1 MCQFENFENLKMMKR
16 FYTLFL
22 FYYIVLCIVFLS
34 LLYSMIYSK
43 FNNISPNFTIGFP
56 FEMYYQFE
64 VRGKCNERTLLHGTH
79 FINIL
84 YNMVICFVLSV
95 IINKNK
101 LTLLTPSRNSPFGG

>member
-1 MCQFENFENLKMMKR
+1 MCQFENFENLKMMKKILYII
-16 FYTLFL
+16 FYSTILFC
-22 FYYIVLCIVFLS
+22 VLSFLS

-95 IINKNK
+95 IINKKQINP
-101 LTLLTPSRNSPFGG
+101 THP